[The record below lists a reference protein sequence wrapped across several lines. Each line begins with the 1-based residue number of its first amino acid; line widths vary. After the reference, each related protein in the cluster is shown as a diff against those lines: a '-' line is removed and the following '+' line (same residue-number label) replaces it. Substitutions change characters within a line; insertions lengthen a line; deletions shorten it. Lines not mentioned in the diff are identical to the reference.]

1 MLSVL
6 TGINNVKINDIIKF
20 LANTG
25 KNVYVIDV
33 YRTPVER
40 KMSEFFEKLSS
51 YHFNNTEENITHYS
65 IKRIF
70 DRFNKLFPHLEN
82 GDHYI
87 DKYNIVEPIPFDFDK
102 KYTIQAVN
110 NVQYIKLRLC
120 DSQLWGNILSTIL
133 QTEVILISDYKTE
146 TKGIGEL
153 YKKFKNEYKLPVNYY
168 ENIKKCK
175 YFNLYYNEEERN
187 NYLNTWNAKLDDE
200 FISYSSD
207 EFDFYMNLCLENQYI
222 NDIQVEHY
230 IDNGCFCKCCNN
242 KRRNIFFRA
251 KNGEKI
257 FEKIIHDN
265 IVFEEKQ
272 NIIKRG
278 IEIINKQIEII
289 NKKRAEKKIKKNQ
302 FAIKHKM

>member
-1 MLSVL
+1 MTVL
-6 TGINNVKINDIIKF
+6 
-20 LANTG
+20 
-25 KNVYVIDV
+25 
-33 YRTPVER
+33 
-40 KMSEFFEKLSS
+40 
-51 YHFNNTEENITHYS
+51 
-65 IKRIF
+65 
-70 DRFNKLFPHLEN
+70 
-82 GDHYI
+82 
-87 DKYNIVEPIPFDFDK
+87 
-102 KYTIQAVN
+102 
-110 NVQYIKLRLC
+110 
-120 DSQLWGNILSTIL
+120 
-133 QTEVILISDYKTE
+133 LI
-146 TKGIGEL
+146 
-153 YKKFKNEYKLPVNYY
+153 
-168 ENIKKCK
+168 
-175 YFNLYYNEEERN
+175 N
-187 NYLNTWNAKLDDE
+187 NYLNTWNTKLDDE
-200 FISYSSD
+200 FISYTSD

-242 KRRNIFFRA
+242 KRRDIFFRA